1 MKKILLAIAS
11 MIALAACNKDI
22 IVPEIVTDSENVV
35 LDFSVVVPEA
45 QTATKAFSDTPAIT
59 GLTVLVF
66 DANQIL
72 LTATD
77 AIIADDQT
85 TADRVEFK
93 VTLPQHGSACS
104 VHFVANC
111 PSVADVTTEGEMTS
125 LVTSGTQDVY
135 WQKVAVPNLIAANET
150 LKKTLIDTYFTK
162 IPLIRNFAKVSV
174 VANNVTGFTLQGYT
188 LINVPTSGTV
198 VPYNTATGVFESY
211 HSNGTGLGYAA
222 LKANGYNG
230 FMPVGV
236 SYDTTIPETITN
248 KNPLYTYESKLREA
262 DNTAL
267 IVYGTYN
274 GTAGYYKVDFVSSSN
289 TYNNGNYEILR
300 NLHYVVTI
308 NSVVG
313 AGYPTA
319 AAAAAAV
326 AGNNIATSTATQ
338 NLLNISD
345 GTSRLFVD
353 EITKHIVA
361 SQAFTVKFKYEPT
374 INATPNNTGAIITRS
389 KTDADPD
396 AVIYGTPEVAS
407 SDVDGW
413 RTITITPKALPTAA
427 GTVYTEDLTIKIGS
441 LSRTVKLYLHQPY
454 AMTVACTPE
463 TISEVN
469 TEVTVNITVP
479 SGLPEEI
486 FPLQFVMEDTQLCL
500 SPNAARESE
509 QGSMPVSPGPSM
521 ITSGKQA
528 FQFTRTLTWTQYNAI
543 TASENTKTIPTYFK
557 PSKAVTDITVYVYN
571 ELFGTKHN

>member
-11 MIALAACNKDI
+11 MIALAACNEDI

-125 LVTSGTQDVY
+125 LVTSGSQDVY
-135 WQKVAVPNLIAANET
+135 WQKVAVPNLIAANQT
-150 LKKTLIDTYFTK
+150 LKDTLINTYFTK
-162 IPLIRNFAKVSV
+162 IPLIRNFSKVSV

-198 VPYNTATGVFESY
+198 VPYNTAAGVFESY

-319 AAAAAAV
+319 AAAVAAV

-463 TISEVN
+463 TVSEVN

-557 PSKAVTDITVYVYN
+557 PSKVVTDITVYVYN

>member
-11 MIALAACNKDI
+11 MIALAACNEDI

-125 LVTSGTQDVY
+125 LVTSGSQDVY
-135 WQKVAVPNLIAANET
+135 WQKVAVPNLIAANQT
-150 LKKTLIDTYFTK
+150 LKDTLINTYFTK
-162 IPLIRNFAKVSV
+162 IPLIRNFSKVSV

-198 VPYNTATGVFESY
+198 VPYNTAAGVFESY

-222 LKANGYNG
+222 PKANGYNG

-319 AAAAAAV
+319 AAAVAAV

-463 TISEVN
+463 TVSEVN

-557 PSKAVTDITVYVYN
+557 PSKVVTDITVYVYN

>member
-1 MKKILLAIAS
+1 

-125 LVTSGTQDVY
+125 LVTSGSQDVY

-198 VPYNTATGVFESY
+198 VPYNTAAGVFESY

-463 TISEVN
+463 TVSEVN

-509 QGSMPVSPGPSM
+509 QGSIPVSPGPSM

>member
-1 MKKILLAIAS
+1 

-198 VPYNTATGVFESY
+198 VPYNTAAGVFESY

-326 AGNNIATSTATQ
+326 AGNNLAASTATQ

-463 TISEVN
+463 TVSEVN

-543 TASENTKTIPTYFK
+543 TASENTKTIQTYFK

>member
-125 LVTSGTQDVY
+125 LVTSGSQDVY
-135 WQKVAVPNLIAANET
+135 WQKVAVPNLIAANQT
-150 LKKTLIDTYFTK
+150 LKDTLINTYFTK
-162 IPLIRNFAKVSV
+162 IPLIRNFSKVSV

-198 VPYNTATGVFESY
+198 VPYNTAAGVFESY

-319 AAAAAAV
+319 AAAVAAV

-463 TISEVN
+463 TVSEVN

-557 PSKAVTDITVYVYN
+557 PSKVVTDITVYVYN

>member
-1 MKKILLAIAS
+1 
-11 MIALAACNKDI
+11 MIALAACNEDI

-125 LVTSGTQDVY
+125 LVTSGSQDVY
-135 WQKVAVPNLIAANET
+135 WQKVTVPNLIAANQT
-150 LKKTLIDTYFTK
+150 LKDTLINTYFTK
-162 IPLIRNFAKVSV
+162 IPLIRNFSKVSV

-198 VPYNTATGVFESY
+198 VPYNTAAGVFESY

-326 AGNNIATSTATQ
+326 AGNNIAASTATQ

-463 TISEVN
+463 TVSEVN

-557 PSKAVTDITVYVYN
+557 PSKVVTDITVYVYN

>member
-1 MKKILLAIAS
+1 

-198 VPYNTATGVFESY
+198 VPYNTAAGVFESY

-326 AGNNIATSTATQ
+326 AGNNLAASTATQ

-463 TISEVN
+463 TVSEVN

-571 ELFGTKHN
+571 ELFGTKLN